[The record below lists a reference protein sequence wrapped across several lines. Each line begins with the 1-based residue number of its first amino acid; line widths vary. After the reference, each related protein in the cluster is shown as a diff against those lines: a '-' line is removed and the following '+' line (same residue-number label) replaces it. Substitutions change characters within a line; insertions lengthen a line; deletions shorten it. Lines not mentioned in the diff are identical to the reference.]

1 MKAMLLAAGRGE
13 RMRPL
18 TLEKPKPLLEVGNR
32 PLIVWHLER
41 LAAAGFKD
49 IVINVSWLGQQIE
62 EYCGD
67 GERWGVSIQYSR
79 EAEPLETA
87 GGIVRALPLLGDLPF
102 AVINADI
109 WTDFAFQ
116 DLHRRHAGSG
126 AHLVLVPNPAHN
138 ATGDFSLIDGRVK
151 HAEND
156 TLTYAG
162 VGVYAPAF
170 FEACEPGK
178 RPLKPLLE
186 RAIDAGT
193 LCGECFEGRWT
204 DVGTPERLA
213 RLNATQLA
221 AMGSQAPPA
230 EER

>member
-41 LAAAGFKD
+41 LAAAGFRE
-49 IVINVSWLGQQIE
+49 IVINVSWLGEQIE
-62 EYCGD
+62 KYCGA

-87 GGIVRALPLLGDLPF
+87 GGIVQALPLLGKAPF

-109 WTDFAFQ
+109 WTDFIFE
-116 DLHRRHAGSG
+116 DLHHRQAASG

-138 ATGDFSLIDGRVK
+138 APGDFSLVGGRVQ

-162 VGVYAPAF
+162 IGVYAPAF
-170 FEACEPGK
+170 FEGCEPGK
-178 RPLKPLLE
+178 QPLKPLLE

-193 LCGECFEGRWT
+193 LGGECFEGRWT
-204 DVGTPERLA
+204 DVGTPERLT
-213 RLNATQLA
+213 RLNALQLA
-221 AMGSQAPPA
+221 AMRSRDSRAG
-230 EER
+230 ER

>member
-1 MKAMLLAAGRGE
+1 
-13 RMRPL
+13 MRPL

-41 LAAAGFKD
+41 LAEAGFRE

-62 EYCGD
+62 ECCGD
-67 GERWGVSIQYSR
+67 GGRWGLEIRYSR

-87 GGIVRALPLLGDLPF
+87 GGIVRALPLLGGAPF

-109 WTDFAFQ
+109 WTDFPFEQ
-116 DLHRRHAGSG
+116 LPHRRAGSG
-126 AHLVLVPNPAHN
+126 AHLVLVANPAHN
-138 ATGDFSLIDGRVK
+138 TKGDFSLIDGRVR
-151 HAEND
+151 HAGTD

-162 VGVYAPAF
+162 IGVYAAAF
-170 FEACEPGK
+170 FEGCKPGK
-178 RPLKPLLE
+178 QALKPLLE

-193 LCGECFEGRWT
+193 LGGECFHGRWT

-213 RLNATQLA
+213 GLNAAQLA
-221 AMGSQAPPA
+221 AMRLQDPRRH
-230 EER
+230 ER